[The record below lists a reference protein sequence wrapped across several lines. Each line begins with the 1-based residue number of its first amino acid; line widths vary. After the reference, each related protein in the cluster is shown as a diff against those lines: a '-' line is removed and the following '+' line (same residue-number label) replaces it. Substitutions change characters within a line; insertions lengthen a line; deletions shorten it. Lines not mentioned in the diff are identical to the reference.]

1 MYDAPRLSKA
11 YVIATLFYGMALMG
25 VVLAANFGIAR
36 PALRAVGRIPY
47 GDKFCHVIL
56 VGILSFLVNR
66 ALLCRRFGT
75 ARLKPLMGSS
85 ILALLV
91 VTEEFS
97 QMAIPSRSFDVL
109 DLAANLIGVILFGYL
124 AVLTQKSCKS
134 EPSN

>member
-1 MYDAPRLSKA
+1 MDDNPRLSKA
-11 YVIATLFYGMALMG
+11 FVIATLVYGMALMG

-36 PALRAVGRIPY
+36 PAFRALGRLPY

-66 ALLCRRFGT
+66 ALLCRRFSV
-75 ARLKPLMGSS
+75 ARVRLLVGSS

-91 VTEEFS
+91 VTEEFT

-124 AVLTQKSCKS
+124 ATWWYRLDQKNSS
-134 EPSN
+134 P